1 METLTLNDGTVVENA
16 ITIKAYIGLWI
27 HLMTGYSFSEA
38 YSMFSDPEK
47 TIKIVSDKTEP
58 HTPTQPTV
66 YDGFTDLFSIRR
78 EDDGEIVI
86 GLQEVDQ

>member
-16 ITIKAYIGLWI
+16 ITIKAYIGLWV
-27 HLMTGYSFSEA
+27 HLMGGYSFSEA
-38 YSMFSDPEK
+38 YNMFSDPEK

-86 GLQEVDQ
+86 GLREVDQ